1 MATST
6 TRRHTPGATQTAAA
20 GLTIF
25 AGVLLF
31 LSGSMDFC
39 RGLMAVLKDSVF
51 VTTPGYAFEF
61 SLTSWGWIH
70 MILGAIAVAVSLG
83 LFVAAKWARI
93 MGIVITSLMIIA
105 SFLSLPYHPIWS
117 ITLIAMDGFIIWAL
131 CVVEKDTVY

>member
-1 MATST
+1 MTAST
-6 TRRHTPGATQTAAA
+6 TQRHTPSTKQTAAA

-39 RGLMAVLKDSVF
+39 RGLMAVLEDDIF
-51 VTTPGYAFEF
+51 LRTPGYTFEF
-61 SLTSWGWIH
+61 DLTSWGWIH
-70 MILGAIAVAVSLG
+70 MAIGTIAVVVAFG
-83 LFVAAKWARI
+83 LFVAATWARI
-93 MGIVITSLMIIA
+93 TGIGITSLMIIA